1 MGCGCNDPINSWYD
15 WAHQMPADILDL
27 VAMAR
32 LGGTVGTF
40 LGSDSHRGGWE
51 VRHSN
56 EKLKIVAMQKQQQS
70 VLVHFH
76 AFGK

>member
-1 MGCGCNDPINSWYD
+1 MYS
-15 WAHQMPADILDL
+15 
-27 VAMAR
+27 
-32 LGGTVGTF
+32 F
-40 LGSDSHRGGWE
+40 FSGSGSHRGGWE